1 MALKSSLKA
10 APMLTLRMIGM
21 RDFTVREK
29 DLPIGRIRFASEQT
43 PGVWLWHVQ
52 VNIPAPPFGSA
63 QTFDDAKADFKAAW
77 LVFKEQHGPEKLAK
91 AYAEMNLRKT

>member
-1 MALKSSLKA
+1 
-10 APMLTLRMIGM
+10 MLTLRMIGM

-29 DLPIGRIRFASEQT
+29 DQPIGRIRFASRGDARRLALECTGQY
-43 PGVWLWHVQ
+43 PR
-52 VNIPAPPFGSA
+52 PPFGSA